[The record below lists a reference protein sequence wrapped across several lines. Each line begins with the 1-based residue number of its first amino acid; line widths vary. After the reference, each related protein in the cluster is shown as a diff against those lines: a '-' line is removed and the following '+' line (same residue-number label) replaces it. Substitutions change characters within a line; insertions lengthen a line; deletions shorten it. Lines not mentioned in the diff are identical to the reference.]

1 VQALDTFFAK
11 GFAAFA
17 PAYRERSVLLGKRVR
32 FQQADAPVAGQVVDH
47 AADGSLLVLL
57 DGQEAPSSFISGE
70 VTGLQLDTGEVV
82 EGTPT

>member
-32 FQQADAPVAGQVVDH
+32 FQQADAPVAGRVVDH

-70 VTGLQLDTGEVV
+70 VTGLQLDTGELV